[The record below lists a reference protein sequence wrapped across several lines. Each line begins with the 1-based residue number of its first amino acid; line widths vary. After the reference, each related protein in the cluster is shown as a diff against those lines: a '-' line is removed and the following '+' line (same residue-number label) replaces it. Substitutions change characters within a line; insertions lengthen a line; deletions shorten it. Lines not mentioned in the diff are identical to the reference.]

1 MAVMKSDDAI
11 RYEPDEMSPWLVSAV
26 VGFQGVMLILPQ
38 SVLYMSIVALSA
50 GQDDTYLTWAVFA
63 ALALNGVGTALQAT
77 RLGRLGTG
85 HVLITGTATPLIAIS
100 IMALSVGGPAMLASL
115 VLVSS
120 LLQFMLAAWMPLLR
134 RVITPLVS
142 GTVLMLVAVTIIP
155 IAIQRL
161 TDVSEGTPL
170 AAGPIAAAAT
180 LIVTIALGLRAA
192 GAMRLWT
199 PLAGIVAG
207 CAVAGLFGLYDP
219 QPFFDAPWV
228 GIPAFTLPDFN
239 LPPSM
244 EFWSLLPAFLVMTL
258 VIGIMAMGGGIAIQ
272 QASWRTPRVPD
283 FRLVQGAVRANGVAS
298 LMAGLAGIMPTMVHS
313 ANSVSL
319 TSFTGVASRRV
330 GFAFGI
336 ILIGL
341 ALLPKLTALLL
352 TVPAAVA
359 GAFVL
364 IIMGHLMVEGI
375 RMVARDGLDYRKALV
390 VGVSFSLGSGLQS
403 QDIFGELFGNAWGLM
418 LNNGVLTGGLA
429 AILITS
435 FMELI
440 QPRRRRLKANL
451 DVSAL
456 TRIDGFLRS
465 LAADWGWNDTSTN
478 RLCLV
483 AEEVLLSLLGK
494 DKTDGTGSGRS
505 LTIYARRHGTT
516 VDLEFLATPQNEN
529 IEDRIAYLSE
539 QVESPEE
546 HEMSFRLLKQ
556 LASTVRHQKYHGIDI
571 VSVQV
576 NRSK

>member
-1 MAVMKSDDAI
+1 MRLDEGI
-11 RYEPDEMSPWLVSAV
+11 RYEPDERSPWPVSVV

-50 GQDDTYLTWAVFA
+50 GQDDTYLAWAVFA
-63 ALALNGVGTALQAT
+63 ALTLNGVGTALQAA
-77 RLGRLGTG
+77 RIGRLGTG
-85 HVLITGTATPLIAIS
+85 HVLITGTATPLIAIT
-100 IMALSVGGPAMLASL
+100 IIALSEGGPAMLASL

-142 GTVLMLVAVTIIP
+142 GTVLMLVAVTIVP

-161 TDVSEGTPL
+161 TDVPEGIPVAT
-170 AAGPIAAAAT
+170 GPTAAAAT
-180 LIVTIALGLRAA
+180 LIVTIGLGLRAS
-192 GAMRLWT
+192 GALRLWT

-207 CAVAGLFGLYDP
+207 CVVAGLLGLYDA
-219 QPFFDAPWV
+219 QLVFDAPWV
-228 GIPAFTLPDFN
+228 GIPAFALPEFE

-258 VIGIMAMGGGIAIQ
+258 VLAIMAMGGGMAIQ
-272 QASWRTPRVPD
+272 QTSWRTPRVPD

-298 LMAGLAGIMPTMVHS
+298 LLAGLAGIMPTMVHS

-330 GFAFGI
+330 GYAFCI
-336 ILIGL
+336 VLMGL

-352 TVPAAVA
+352 SVPAAVA

-403 QDIFGELFGNAWGLM
+403 QDIFGELFGSAWGLM

-429 AILITS
+429 AILISS

-440 QPRRRRLKANL
+440 QPRRRRLKADL

-456 TRIDGFLRS
+456 SGIDKFLRG
-465 LAADWGWNDTSTN
+465 LAADCGWNDTSTN

-483 AEEVLLSLLGK
+483 AEEVLLSLLGETK
-494 DKTDGTGSGRS
+494 IDGADSERS
-505 LTIYARRHGTT
+505 LTIYARPGGKA
-516 VDLEFLATPQNEN
+516 VDLEFLATPQDEN

-556 LASTVRHQKYHGIDI
+556 LASTVRHRKYHGMDI
-571 VSVQV
+571 VAVQV
-576 NRSK
+576 NRSR